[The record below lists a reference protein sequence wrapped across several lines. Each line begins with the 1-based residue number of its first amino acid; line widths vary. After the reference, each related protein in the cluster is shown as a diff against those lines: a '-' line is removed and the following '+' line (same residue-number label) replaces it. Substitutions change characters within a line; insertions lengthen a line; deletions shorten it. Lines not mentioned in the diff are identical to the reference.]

1 MSNVNVLLVSD
12 LSKFT
17 KTPAYDGLTST
28 FTSDKVKGDGQLKVN
43 AGVHTFATS
52 IRDFIGTISIQGS
65 LKITPSESDWFN
77 IWLAEPNPLTVSSVT
92 SIICAEKTTNNNIYI
107 AKGNFYWLRCVV
119 DPYTAG
125 SINFIRLLF

>member
-12 LSKFT
+12 LSKLA
-17 KTPAYDGLTST
+17 KTPAYDGMALT

-52 IRDFIGTISIQGS
+52 LRDFIGTISIQGT
-65 LKITPSESDWFN
+65 LKINPTEDDWFN
-77 IWLAEPNPLTVSSVT
+77 VWLDNPNPTNLTSVS
-92 SIICAEKTTNNNIYI
+92 SIICAEKTTNNDIYI